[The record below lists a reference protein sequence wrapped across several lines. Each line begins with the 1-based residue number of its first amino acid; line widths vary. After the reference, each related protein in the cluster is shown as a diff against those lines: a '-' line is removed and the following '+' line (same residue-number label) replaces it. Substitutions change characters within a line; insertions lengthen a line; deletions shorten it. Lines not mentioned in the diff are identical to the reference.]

1 MEGHKKN
8 GPKIHCLTNPVVMQD
23 TANLLLAA
31 GGSAIMAQDPAEAE
45 EITSFCQATLLNTGV
60 PDEAKF
66 KACILAGKRAN
77 ALGHPVI
84 LDPVGAGASRFRR
97 EGLTELLSQVKI
109 SLIRCNQ
116 EEACTLLRI
125 NSRDGNFFYEEE
137 VKGPVAS
144 CGAFDP
150 CGSRQMDMPTQGEP
164 VFRARKWPEPCPL
177 GSLPGGIKS
186 EKSQERN
193 TEGTGGVES
202 QITLEDPELMM
213 LARQLGEAYSCTV
226 LISGKKDAVSDGKH
240 TCLIAGGSER
250 MRRLTGSGCMLSAL
264 CALFCGYGH
273 EPYEAAQKAAE
284 LWKESARRA
293 EMDSLGTVG
302 IGSFHIRLFDAVEEL
317 CRNKIE
323 KEKR

>member
-1 MEGHKKN
+1 MEGHNKN

-97 EGLTELLSQVKI
+97 EGLIELLSQVKI

-125 NSRDGNFFYEEE
+125 KSRDRNSFDEAE
-137 VKGPVAS
+137 V
-144 CGAFDP
+144 
-150 CGSRQMDMPTQGEP
+150 R
-164 VFRARKWPEPCPL
+164 
-177 GSLPGGIKS
+177 S
-186 EKSQERN
+186 EKSQERS

-213 LARQLGEAYSCTV
+213 LAGQLGEAYSCTV

-240 TCLIAGGSER
+240 TRLIAGGSER
-250 MRRLTGSGCMLSAL
+250 MRRLTGSGCLLSAL
-264 CALFCGYGH
+264 CALFCGYGY
-273 EPYEAAQKAAE
+273 EPYKAAQKAAE
-284 LWKESARRA
+284 LWKESAKRA
-293 EMDSLGTVG
+293 EMNSLGTVG

-317 CRNKIE
+317 CRDEHE

>member
-125 NSRDGNFFYEEE
+125 KSRDRN
-137 VKGPVAS
+137 S
-144 CGAFDP
+144 FD
-150 CGSRQMDMPTQGEP
+150 E
-164 VFRARKWPEPCPL
+164 AE
-177 GSLPGGIKS
+177 IKS
-186 EKSQERN
+186 EKSQERS

>member
-1 MEGHKKN
+1 MEGHKEN

-23 TANLLLAA
+23 TANVLLAA
-31 GGSAIMAQDPAEAE
+31 GESAIMAQDPAEAE

-60 PDEAKF
+60 PDKAKF

-97 EGLTELLSQVKI
+97 EGLIELLSQVKI

-116 EEACTLLRI
+116 EEACTLLSI
-125 NSRDGNFFYEEE
+125 KSRDRN
-137 VKGPVAS
+137 S
-144 CGAFDP
+144 FDEAEI
-150 CGSRQMDMPTQGEP
+150 R
-164 VFRARKWPEPCPL
+164 
-177 GSLPGGIKS
+177 S
-186 EKSQERN
+186 EKSQERS

-202 QITLEDPELMM
+202 QITLEDPEIMM
-213 LARQLGEAYSCTV
+213 LAGQLGEAYSCAV

-240 TCLIAGGSER
+240 TRLIAGGSER

-264 CALFCGYGH
+264 CALFCGYGY

-293 EMDSLGTVG
+293 EMNSLGTVG
-302 IGSFHIRLFDAVEEL
+302 IGSFHIRLFDALEEL
-317 CRNKIE
+317 CRGNE

>member
-1 MEGHKKN
+1 MEGHKEN

-97 EGLTELLSQVKI
+97 EGLKELLSQVKI

-125 NSRDGNFFYEEE
+125 KSRDRNSFDEAE
-137 VKGPVAS
+137 V
-144 CGAFDP
+144 
-150 CGSRQMDMPTQGEP
+150 R
-164 VFRARKWPEPCPL
+164 
-177 GSLPGGIKS
+177 S
-186 EKSQERN
+186 EKSQERS

-202 QITLEDPELMM
+202 RITLEDPELMM
-213 LARQLGEAYSCTV
+213 LARQLGEAYSCAV

-240 TCLIAGGSER
+240 TRLIAGGSER
-250 MRRLTGSGCMLSAL
+250 MKRLTGSGCMLSAM
-264 CALFCGYGH
+264 CALFCGYGY

-293 EMDSLGTVG
+293 EMNSLGTVG

-317 CRNKIE
+317 CRDKHE
-323 KEKR
+323 QEKR

>member
-1 MEGHKKN
+1 MEGHKEN

-31 GGSAIMAQDPAEAE
+31 GGSAIMARDPAEAE

-97 EGLTELLSQVKI
+97 EGLIELLSQVKI

-125 NSRDGNFFYEEE
+125 KSRDRNSFDEAE
-137 VKGPVAS
+137 V
-144 CGAFDP
+144 
-150 CGSRQMDMPTQGEP
+150 R
-164 VFRARKWPEPCPL
+164 
-177 GSLPGGIKS
+177 S
-186 EKSQERN
+186 EKSQERS

-202 QITLEDPELMM
+202 RITLEDPELMM
-213 LARQLGEAYSCTV
+213 LAGQLGEAYSCAV

-240 TCLIAGGSER
+240 TRLIAGGSER

-264 CALFCGYGH
+264 CALFCGYGY
-273 EPYEAAQKAAE
+273 EPYKAAQKAAE
-284 LWKESARRA
+284 LWKESAKRA
-293 EMDSLGTVG
+293 EMNSLGTVG

-317 CRNKIE
+317 CRDE